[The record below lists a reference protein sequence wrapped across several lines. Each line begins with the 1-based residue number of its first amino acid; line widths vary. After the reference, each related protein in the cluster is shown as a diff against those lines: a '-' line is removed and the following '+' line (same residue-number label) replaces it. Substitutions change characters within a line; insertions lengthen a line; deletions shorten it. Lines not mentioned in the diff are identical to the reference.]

1 MHQLSLTA
9 VHTSMLYTRICS
21 GHTSVNHTALQRQAG
36 RSTDFLIT
44 LGMEDI
50 TKEKAEPVYHY
61 AAEIDLRG

>member
-1 MHQLSLTA
+1 MHWLSLTA

-21 GHTSVNHTALQRQAG
+21 GHTSIDHTALQRQAG